1 MTTYTRPV
9 LLLLCGLLLLTLAIA
24 VLNTLVPLW
33 LAHEN
38 LPTWQVGMVSS
49 SFFTGNLLGTLL
61 TGSLIKRFGFNR
73 SYYLASLI
81 FAVGCAG
88 LGLMVGFWSWMV
100 WRFIAGVGCAMIWV
114 VVESALMCSGTSRNR
129 GRLLAAY
136 MMVYYVG
143 TVLGQLMVSKLPTDL
158 MSVLPWVTGMVL
170 AAILPLLFTRIVN
183 QNSEHQEA
191 THVWPMLRLRQA
203 RLGVNGCII
212 SGIVLGSLYGL
223 MPLYL
228 NHQGVSDS
236 GIGFWMAVMVSAG
249 IVGQWPI
256 GRLADRFGRL
266 LVLRVQVFV
275 VIMGC
280 LAMLSNAAMAP
291 ALFILGAAG
300 FTLYPVAMAWACEK
314 VEHHQLVA
322 MNQALLLSYTIGSLL
337 GPTFT
342 AMLMQNYSDNL
353 LFIMIASVSFIYL
366 LMLLRK
372 VGEHPTPV
380 AHAGFI
386 KSLSMTGFFVPVT
399 YKTFTYCEFLL
410 PGDNSNEFS
419 H

>member
-1 MTTYTRPV
+1 MNTYTRPV
-9 LLLLCGLLLLTLAIA
+9 QLLLCGLLLLTLAIA

-38 LPTWQVGMVSS
+38 LPTWQVGMVGSS
-49 SFFTGNLLGTLL
+49 YFTGNLVGTLL
-61 TGSLIKRFGFNR
+61 TGRIIKRMGFNR
-73 SYYLASLI
+73 SYYIASAI
-81 FAVGCAG
+81 FAVGCVG
-88 LGLMVGFWSWMV
+88 LGMMVGFWSWMF
-100 WRFIAGVGCAMIWV
+100 WRFVAGVGCAMIWV

-158 MSVLPWVTGMVL
+158 VTVLPVMTGLVL
-170 AAILPLLFTRIVN
+170 AAILPMLFARINN
-183 QNSEHQEA
+183 QQDE
-191 THVWPMLRLRQA
+191 THVSTRVWSMFTLRQA

-249 IVGQWPI
+249 IVGQWPV
-256 GRLADRFGRL
+256 GRLADRYGRL

-275 VIMGC
+275 VILGC

-291 ALFILGAAG
+291 ALFVLGASG

-314 VEHHQLVA
+314 VEHHQLVS

-337 GPTFT
+337 GPTLT

-353 LFIMIASVSFIYL
+353 LFVMIACVSFVYL

-372 VGEHPTPV
+372 AGHHPTPV
-380 AHAGFI
+380 AHA
-386 KSLSMTGFFVPVT
+386 
-399 YKTFTYCEFLL
+399 
-410 PGDNSNEFS
+410 
-419 H
+419 

>member
-1 MTTYTRPV
+1 MSTYTRPV
-9 LLLLCGLLLLTLAIA
+9 MLLLCGLLLLTLAIA

-33 LAHEN
+33 LAQEE
-38 LPTWQVGMVSS
+38 LPTWQVGIVSS
-49 SFFTGNLLGTLL
+49 SYFTGNLVGTLL
-61 TGSLIKRFGFNR
+61 TGYLIKHLGFNR
-73 SYYLASLI
+73 SYYIASLI
-81 FAVGCAG
+81 FAVGCVG
-88 LGLMVGFWSWMV
+88 LGVMVGFWSWMT

-143 TVLGQLMVSKLPTDL
+143 TFLGQVLVSKVPTDL
-158 MSVLPWVTGMVL
+158 MNVLPWVTGMIL
-170 AAILPLLFTRIVN
+170 AGILPLLFTRIMN
-183 QNSEHQEA
+183 QQSEGQS
-191 THVWPMLRLRQA
+191 TTPIVSMLKLRQA

-228 NHQGVSDS
+228 KHQGISNAS
-236 GIGFWMAVMVSAG
+236 IGFWMAVLVSAG
-249 IVGQWPI
+249 ILGQWPI
-256 GRLADRFGRL
+256 GRLADKFGRL

-275 VIMGC
+275 VILGS
-280 LAMLSNAAMAP
+280 LAMMMQAAMAP

-314 VEHHQLVA
+314 VGQHQLVA
-322 MNQALLLSYTIGSLL
+322 MNQALLLSYTVGSLL
-337 GPTFT
+337 GPSFT
-342 AMLMQNYSDNL
+342 AMLMQHYSDNL

-372 VGEHPTPV
+372 AGEHPTPV
-380 AHAGFI
+380 AHA
-386 KSLSMTGFFVPVT
+386 
-399 YKTFTYCEFLL
+399 
-410 PGDNSNEFS
+410 
-419 H
+419 

>member
-1 MTTYTRPV
+1 MSTYSRPV
-9 LLLLCGLLLLTLAIA
+9 QLLLCGLLLLTLAIA

-38 LPTWQVGMVSS
+38 MPTWQVGMIGSS
-49 SFFTGNLLGTLL
+49 YFTGNLLGTVIA
-61 TGSLIKRFGFNR
+61 GKMIKRLGFNR
-73 SYYLASLI
+73 CYYLASLI
-81 FAVGCAG
+81 FAVGCVG
-88 LGLMVGFWSWMV
+88 LGLMMGFWSWMSM
-100 WRFIAGVGCAMIWV
+100 RFVAGVGCAMIWV
-114 VVESALMCSGTSRNR
+114 VVESALMCSGTSHNR

-143 TVLGQLMVSKLPTDL
+143 TVLGQIMVSKLPTDL
-158 MSVLPWVTGMVL
+158 MSVLPWVTGLVL
-170 AAILPLLFTRIVN
+170 AAILPLLFTRILHQQDEN
-183 QNSEHQEA
+183 QA
-191 THVWPMLRLRQA
+191 PARVWPMFRLRQA

-228 NHQGVSDS
+228 NHQGVSDA

-256 GRLADRFGRL
+256 GRLADKFGRL

-280 LAMLSNAAMAP
+280 MAMLGNASMAP

-314 VEHHQLVA
+314 VEQHQLVA

-337 GPTFT
+337 GPTLT

-372 VGEHPTPV
+372 AGEHSTPV
-380 AHAGFI
+380 AHA
-386 KSLSMTGFFVPVT
+386 
-399 YKTFTYCEFLL
+399 
-410 PGDNSNEFS
+410 
-419 H
+419 

>member
-1 MTTYTRPV
+1 MSTYTRPV
-9 LLLLCGLLLLTLAIA
+9 MLLLCGLMLLTLAIA

-38 LPTWQVGMVSS
+38 LPTWQVGMVGSS
-49 SFFTGNLLGTLL
+49 YFTGNLVGTLL
-61 TGSLIKRFGFNR
+61 TGWLIKRQGFNR

-81 FAVGCAG
+81 FAAGCAG
-88 LGLMVGFWSWMV
+88 LGLMTGFWSWMM
-100 WRFIAGVGCAMIWV
+100 WRFIAGIGCAMIWV
-114 VVESALMCSGTSRNR
+114 VVESALMCSGTSHNR

-143 TVLGQLMVSKLPTDL
+143 TVLGQLMISKMPTDL
-158 MSVLPWVTGMVL
+158 ASVLPWLTAL
-170 AAILPLLFTRIVN
+170 ILTAILPLLFTRIVN
-183 QNSEHQEA
+183 DRSENQEA
-191 THVWPMLRLRQA
+191 TPVWPMLRLRHA

-228 NHQGVSDS
+228 NHQGVSDA

-249 IVGQWPI
+249 IVGQWPV

-266 LVLRVQVFV
+266 LVLRVQVFI
-275 VIMGC
+275 VILGC
-280 LAMLSNAAMAP
+280 MAMLSNAAMGP
-291 ALFILGAAG
+291 TLFVLGAAG

-322 MNQALLLSYTIGSLL
+322 MNQALLLSYTVGSLL

-342 AMLMQNYSDNL
+342 SMLMQSFSDNL
-353 LFIMIASVSFIYL
+353 LFVMIAGVAFVYL

-372 VGEHPTPV
+372 AGPHSTPV
-380 AHAGFI
+380 AHA
-386 KSLSMTGFFVPVT
+386 
-399 YKTFTYCEFLL
+399 
-410 PGDNSNEFS
+410 
-419 H
+419 

>member
-1 MTTYTRPV
+1 MSTYTRPV

-49 SFFTGNLLGTLL
+49 SFFTGNLLGTLM

-170 AAILPLLFTRIVN
+170 AALLPLLFTRIVN
-183 QNSEHQEA
+183 QSSEHQEA
-191 THVWPMLRLRQA
+191 THIWPMLRLRQA

-249 IVGQWPI
+249 IVGQWPV

-342 AMLMQNYSDNL
+342 SMLMQNFSDNL

-380 AHAGFI
+380 AHA
-386 KSLSMTGFFVPVT
+386 
-399 YKTFTYCEFLL
+399 
-410 PGDNSNEFS
+410 
-419 H
+419 

>member
-1 MTTYTRPV
+1 MSIYTRPV
-9 LLLLCGLLLLTLAIA
+9 VLLLCGLLLLTLAIA

-33 LAHEN
+33 LAHDN
-38 LPTWQVGMVSS
+38 LPTWQVGMVGSS
-49 SFFTGNLLGTLL
+49 YFTGNLLGTLI
-61 TGSLIKRFGFNR
+61 TGTLIKRYGFNR
-73 SYYLASLI
+73 SYYIASLI
-81 FAVGCAG
+81 FAAGCAG
-88 LGLMVGFWSWMV
+88 LGVTLGFWSWLA

-114 VVESALMCSGTSRNR
+114 VVESALMCSGTARNR

-136 MMVYYVG
+136 MMVYYLG
-143 TVLGQLMVSKLPTDL
+143 TVAGQLMVSKLPTDL
-158 MSVLPWVTGMVL
+158 MSVLPWVTGMVI

-183 QNSEHQEA
+183 SSSEHQEK
-191 THVWPMLRLRQA
+191 THVWPMFKLRQA

-249 IVGQWPI
+249 IIGQWPI
-256 GRLADRFGRL
+256 GKLADRFGRL

-275 VIMGC
+275 VIVGC
-280 LAMLSNAAMAP
+280 MAMLAQAAMAP
-291 ALFILGAAG
+291 ALFVLGAAG

-342 AMLMQNYSDNL
+342 AMLMQSYSDSL
-353 LFIMIASVSFIYL
+353 LFVMIASVSFVYL
-366 LMLLRK
+366 MMLMRK
-372 VGEHPTPV
+372 AGHHPTPV
-380 AHAGFI
+380 AHA
-386 KSLSMTGFFVPVT
+386 
-399 YKTFTYCEFLL
+399 
-410 PGDNSNEFS
+410 
-419 H
+419 

>member
-100 WRFIAGVGCAMIWV
+100 WRFIAGVGCSMIWV

-380 AHAGFI
+380 AHA
-386 KSLSMTGFFVPVT
+386 
-399 YKTFTYCEFLL
+399 
-410 PGDNSNEFS
+410 
-419 H
+419 

>member
-1 MTTYTRPV
+1 MSTYTRPV

-33 LAHEN
+33 LAHEH

-49 SFFTGNLLGTLL
+49 SFFTGNLLGTLM

-81 FAVGCAG
+81 FAAGCAG
-88 LGLMVGFWSWMV
+88 LGLMVGFWSWMA

-114 VVESALMCSGTSRNR
+114 VVESALMCSGTSSNR

-136 MMVYYVG
+136 MMVYYIG

-183 QNSEHQEA
+183 QSSEHQEA
-191 THVWPMLRLRQA
+191 THIWPMLRLRQA

-256 GRLADRFGRL
+256 GRLADRFGSL

-380 AHAGFI
+380 AHA
-386 KSLSMTGFFVPVT
+386 
-399 YKTFTYCEFLL
+399 
-410 PGDNSNEFS
+410 
-419 H
+419 

>member
-81 FAVGCAG
+81 FAAGCVG

-143 TVLGQLMVSKLPTDL
+143 TVFGQLMVSKFPTDL

-380 AHAGFI
+380 AHA
-386 KSLSMTGFFVPVT
+386 
-399 YKTFTYCEFLL
+399 
-410 PGDNSNEFS
+410 
-419 H
+419 

>member
-1 MTTYTRPV
+1 MNTYTRPV
-9 LLLLCGLLLLTLAIA
+9 QLLLCGLLLLTLAIA

-33 LAHEN
+33 LAREN
-38 LPTWQVGMVSS
+38 LPTWQVGMVGSS
-49 SFFTGNLLGTLL
+49 YFTGNLVGTLL
-61 TGSLIKRFGFNR
+61 TGHLIKRMGFNR
-73 SYYLASLI
+73 SYYIASAI
-81 FAVGCAG
+81 FAVGCVG
-88 LGLMVGFWSWMV
+88 LGVMVGFWSWMF
-100 WRFIAGVGCAMIWV
+100 WRFVAGVGCAMIWV
-114 VVESALMCSGTSRNR
+114 VVESALMSSGTSRNR

-158 MSVLPWVTGMVL
+158 LTVLPVMTGLVL
-170 AAILPLLFTRIVN
+170 AAILPMLFARINN
-183 QNSEHQEA
+183 QQDE
-191 THVWPMLRLRQA
+191 THVSTRVWSMFTLRQA

-249 IVGQWPI
+249 IVGQWPV
-256 GRLADRFGRL
+256 GRLADRYGRL

-275 VIMGC
+275 VILGC

-291 ALFILGAAG
+291 ALFVLGASG

-314 VEHHQLVA
+314 VEHHQLVS

-337 GPTFT
+337 GPTLT

-353 LFIMIASVSFIYL
+353 LFVMIACVSFVYL

-372 VGEHPTPV
+372 AGHHPTPV
-380 AHAGFI
+380 AHA
-386 KSLSMTGFFVPVT
+386 
-399 YKTFTYCEFLL
+399 
-410 PGDNSNEFS
+410 
-419 H
+419 

>member
-1 MTTYTRPV
+1 MSTYTRPV

-49 SFFTGNLLGTLL
+49 SFFTGNLLGTLV
-61 TGSLIKRFGFNR
+61 TGSLIKRVGFNR

-81 FAVGCAG
+81 FAAGCAG

-158 MSVLPWVTGMVL
+158 MSVLPWVTGMIL

-183 QNSEHQEA
+183 QQSEHQEV
-191 THVWPMLRLRQA
+191 THIWPMLRLRQA

-280 LAMLSNAAMAP
+280 LAMLSSAAMAP

-337 GPTFT
+337 GPTLT

-380 AHAGFI
+380 AHA
-386 KSLSMTGFFVPVT
+386 
-399 YKTFTYCEFLL
+399 
-410 PGDNSNEFS
+410 
-419 H
+419 

>member
-1 MTTYTRPV
+1 MSIYTRPV

-33 LAHEN
+33 LAHDN
-38 LPTWQVGMVSS
+38 LPTWQVGMVGSS
-49 SFFTGNLLGTLL
+49 YFTGNLLGTLI
-61 TGSLIKRFGFNR
+61 TGALIKRYGFNR

-81 FAVGCAG
+81 FAAGCAG
-88 LGLMVGFWSWMV
+88 LGMTLGFWSWLA

-114 VVESALMCSGTSRNR
+114 VVESALMCSGTARNR

-136 MMVYYVG
+136 MMVYYLG
-143 TVLGQLMVSKLPTDL
+143 TVAGQLMVSKLPTDL
-158 MSVLPWVTGMVL
+158 MSVLPWVTGMVM

-183 QNSEHQEA
+183 SSSEHQEK
-191 THVWPMLRLRQA
+191 THVWPMFKLRQA

-249 IVGQWPI
+249 IIGQWPI
-256 GRLADRFGRL
+256 GKLADRFGRL

-275 VIMGC
+275 VIVGC
-280 LAMLSNAAMAP
+280 MAMLAQAAMAP
-291 ALFILGAAG
+291 ALFVLGAAG

-314 VEHHQLVA
+314 VEHHRLVA

-342 AMLMQNYSDNL
+342 AMLMQSYSDSL
-353 LFIMIASVSFIYL
+353 LFVMIASVSFVYL
-366 LMLLRK
+366 MMLMRK
-372 VGEHPTPV
+372 AGHHPTPV
-380 AHAGFI
+380 AHA
-386 KSLSMTGFFVPVT
+386 
-399 YKTFTYCEFLL
+399 
-410 PGDNSNEFS
+410 
-419 H
+419 

>member
-1 MTTYTRPV
+1 MSTYTRPV
-9 LLLLCGLLLLTLAIA
+9 MLLLCGLMLLTLAIA

-38 LPTWQVGMVSS
+38 LPTWQVGMVGSS
-49 SFFTGNLLGTLL
+49 YFTGNLVGTLL
-61 TGSLIKRFGFNR
+61 TGWLIKRQGFNR

-81 FAVGCAG
+81 FAAGCAG
-88 LGLMVGFWSWMV
+88 LGLMTGFWSWMM
-100 WRFIAGVGCAMIWV
+100 WRFIAGIGCAMIWV
-114 VVESALMCSGTSRNR
+114 VVESALMCSGTSHNR

-143 TVLGQLMVSKLPTDL
+143 TVLGQLMISKMPTDL
-158 MSVLPWVTGMVL
+158 ASVLPWVTAL
-170 AAILPLLFTRIVN
+170 ILTAILPLLFTRIVN
-183 QNSEHQEA
+183 DRSENQEA
-191 THVWPMLRLRQA
+191 TPVWPMLRLRHA

-228 NHQGVSDS
+228 NHQGVSDA

-249 IVGQWPI
+249 IVGQWPV

-266 LVLRVQVFV
+266 LVLRVQVFI
-275 VIMGC
+275 VILGC
-280 LAMLSNAAMAP
+280 VAMLSNAAMGP
-291 ALFILGAAG
+291 TLFVLGAAG

-314 VEHHQLVA
+314 VEHYQLVA
-322 MNQALLLSYTIGSLL
+322 MNQALLLSYTVGSLL

-342 AMLMQNYSDNL
+342 SMLMQSFSDNL
-353 LFIMIASVSFIYL
+353 LFVMIAGVAFVYL

-372 VGEHPTPV
+372 AGPHSTPV
-380 AHAGFI
+380 AHA
-386 KSLSMTGFFVPVT
+386 
-399 YKTFTYCEFLL
+399 
-410 PGDNSNEFS
+410 
-419 H
+419 

>member
-1 MTTYTRPV
+1 MPTYTRPV

-33 LAHEN
+33 LAHDN
-38 LPTWQVGMVSS
+38 LPTWQVGMVGSS
-49 SFFTGNLLGTLL
+49 YFTGNLLGTLI
-61 TGSLIKRFGFNR
+61 TGSLIKRLGFNR
-73 SYYLASLI
+73 SYYIASLI
-81 FAVGCAG
+81 FAAGCAG
-88 LGLMVGFWSWMV
+88 LGVTLGFWSWLA

-136 MMVYYVG
+136 MMVYYMG
-143 TVLGQLMVSKLPTDL
+143 TVAGQLMISKLPTDL
-158 MSVLPWVTGMVL
+158 MSVLPWVTAMIM

-183 QNSEHQEA
+183 SSSEHQEK
-191 THVWPMLRLRQA
+191 THVWPMFKLRQA

-249 IVGQWPI
+249 IIGQWPV
-256 GRLADRFGRL
+256 GKLADRFGRL

-275 VIMGC
+275 VIVGC
-280 LAMLSNAAMAP
+280 MAMLTQAAMAP
-291 ALFILGAAG
+291 ALFVLGAAG

-342 AMLMQNYSDNL
+342 AMLMQSYSDSL
-353 LFIMIASVSFIYL
+353 LFVMIASVSFVYL
-366 LMLLRK
+366 MMLMRK
-372 VGEHPTPV
+372 AGHHPTPV
-380 AHAGFI
+380 AHA
-386 KSLSMTGFFVPVT
+386 
-399 YKTFTYCEFLL
+399 
-410 PGDNSNEFS
+410 
-419 H
+419 

>member
-280 LAMLSNAAMAP
+280 LAMLSNAAMVP

-380 AHAGFI
+380 AHA
-386 KSLSMTGFFVPVT
+386 
-399 YKTFTYCEFLL
+399 
-410 PGDNSNEFS
+410 
-419 H
+419 

>member
-143 TVLGQLMVSKLPTDL
+143 TVLGQLMVSKFPTDL

-170 AAILPLLFTRIVN
+170 AAVLPLLFTRIVN
-183 QNSEHQEA
+183 QGSEHQEA
-191 THVWPMLRLRQA
+191 AHVWPMLRLRQA

-342 AMLMQNYSDNL
+342 SMLMQNYSDNL

-380 AHAGFI
+380 AHA
-386 KSLSMTGFFVPVT
+386 
-399 YKTFTYCEFLL
+399 
-410 PGDNSNEFS
+410 
-419 H
+419 

>member
-81 FAVGCAG
+81 FAAGCAG
-88 LGLMVGFWSWMV
+88 LGLMVGFWSWMA

-183 QNSEHQEA
+183 QNSEHQKA

-372 VGEHPTPV
+372 AGEHPTPV
-380 AHAGFI
+380 AHA
-386 KSLSMTGFFVPVT
+386 
-399 YKTFTYCEFLL
+399 
-410 PGDNSNEFS
+410 
-419 H
+419 

>member
-1 MTTYTRPV
+1 MSTYTRPV
-9 LLLLCGLLLLTLAIA
+9 MLLLCGLLLLTLAIA

-33 LAHEN
+33 LAQED
-38 LPTWQVGMVSS
+38 LPTWQVGIVSS
-49 SFFTGNLLGTLL
+49 SYFTGNLVGTLL
-61 TGSLIKRFGFNR
+61 TGYLIKHLGFNR
-73 SYYLASLI
+73 SYYIASLI
-81 FAVGCAG
+81 FAVGCVG
-88 LGLMVGFWSWMV
+88 LGVMVGFWSWMT

-143 TVLGQLMVSKLPTDL
+143 TFLGQVLVSKVPTDL
-158 MSVLPWVTGMVL
+158 MNVLPWVTGMIL
-170 AAILPLLFTRIVN
+170 AGILPLLFARILN
-183 QNSEHQEA
+183 QQSEGQN
-191 THVWPMLRLRQA
+191 TTPIVSMLKLRQA

-228 NHQGVSDS
+228 KHQGISNAS
-236 GIGFWMAVMVSAG
+236 IGFWMAVLVSAG
-249 IVGQWPI
+249 ILGQWPI
-256 GRLADRFGRL
+256 GRLADKFGRL

-275 VIMGC
+275 VILGS
-280 LAMLSNAAMAP
+280 LAMMMQAAMAP

-314 VEHHQLVA
+314 VGQHQLVA
-322 MNQALLLSYTIGSLL
+322 MNQALLLSYTVGSLL
-337 GPTFT
+337 GPSFT

-372 VGEHPTPV
+372 AGEHPTPV
-380 AHAGFI
+380 AHA
-386 KSLSMTGFFVPVT
+386 
-399 YKTFTYCEFLL
+399 
-410 PGDNSNEFS
+410 
-419 H
+419 

>member
-49 SFFTGNLLGTLL
+49 SFFTGNLLGTLM

-183 QNSEHQEA
+183 QSSEHQEA
-191 THVWPMLRLRQA
+191 THIWPMLRLRQA

-249 IVGQWPI
+249 IVGQWPV

-342 AMLMQNYSDNL
+342 SMLMQNFSDNL

-380 AHAGFI
+380 AHA
-386 KSLSMTGFFVPVT
+386 
-399 YKTFTYCEFLL
+399 
-410 PGDNSNEFS
+410 
-419 H
+419 

>member
-1 MTTYTRPV
+1 MSTYTRPV
-9 LLLLCGLLLLTLAIA
+9 LFLLCGLLLLTLAIA

-33 LAHEN
+33 LAQEN

-49 SFFTGNLLGTLL
+49 SYFTGNLVGTLL
-61 TGSLIKRFGFNR
+61 TGHLIKRWGFNR
-73 SYYLASLI
+73 SYYFASLI
-81 FAVGCAG
+81 FAAGCVG
-88 LGLMVGFWSWMV
+88 LGVMIGFWSWMS

-114 VVESALMCSGTSRNR
+114 VVESALMCSGTTRNR

-136 MMVYYVG
+136 MMIYYVG
-143 TVLGQLMVSKLPTDL
+143 TVLGQILVSKLSTEL
-158 MSVLPWVTGMVL
+158 MDVLPWVTGLTL

-183 QNSEHQEA
+183 QQSEHQA
-191 THVWPMLRLRQA
+191 TTPVWSMIKLRQA
-203 RLGVNGCII
+203 RLGVNGCVI
-212 SGIVLGSLYGL
+212 SGIILGSLYGL

-228 NHQGVSDS
+228 NHQGVSNS

-275 VIMGC
+275 VILGC

-300 FTLYPVAMAWACEK
+300 FTVYPVAMAWACEK
-314 VEHHQLVA
+314 VEHHQLVS

-342 AMLMQNYSDNL
+342 AMLMQEYSDNL
-353 LFIMIASVSFIYL
+353 LFIMIASVSFVYL
-366 LMLLRK
+366 VMLLRK
-372 VGEHPTPV
+372 AGQHPTPV
-380 AHAGFI
+380 VHA
-386 KSLSMTGFFVPVT
+386 
-399 YKTFTYCEFLL
+399 
-410 PGDNSNEFS
+410 
-419 H
+419 

>member
-81 FAVGCAG
+81 FGVGCAG

-380 AHAGFI
+380 AHA
-386 KSLSMTGFFVPVT
+386 
-399 YKTFTYCEFLL
+399 
-410 PGDNSNEFS
+410 
-419 H
+419 

>member
-1 MTTYTRPV
+1 MSIYTRPV

-49 SFFTGNLLGTLL
+49 SFFTGNLLGTLM

-81 FAVGCAG
+81 FAAGCAG
-88 LGLMVGFWSWMV
+88 LGLMMGFWSWMI

-143 TVLGQLMVSKLPTDL
+143 TVLGQLMVSKFPTDL

-183 QNSEHQEA
+183 QGSEHQEA

-275 VIMGC
+275 VILGC

-342 AMLMQNYSDNL
+342 SMLMQNYSDNL

-372 VGEHPTPV
+372 AGEHPTPV
-380 AHAGFI
+380 AHA
-386 KSLSMTGFFVPVT
+386 
-399 YKTFTYCEFLL
+399 
-410 PGDNSNEFS
+410 
-419 H
+419 